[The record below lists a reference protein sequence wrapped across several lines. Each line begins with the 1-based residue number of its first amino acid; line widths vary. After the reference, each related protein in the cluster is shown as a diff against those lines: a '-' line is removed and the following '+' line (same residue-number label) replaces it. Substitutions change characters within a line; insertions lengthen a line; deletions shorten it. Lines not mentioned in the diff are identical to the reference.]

1 MGNTGE
7 NGSGNW
13 VLSLII
19 SGEALD
25 FSEIE
30 RQLALTPSDIRHK
43 GEVLN
48 KLPPVVSEQDVWIHE
63 LELHDNEGLDP
74 KLHEFLEELARD
86 KEFLKGLTEGC
97 EVVLRLYVKSEYAQ
111 IFYRFVPDTLKR
123 FADIGLPLE
132 VSVVSW
138 GRMRFEPTE

>member
-1 MGNTGE
+1 MQNAGE
-7 NGSGNW
+7 NGSNHW

-19 SGEALD
+19 SGDALD
-25 FSEIE
+25 FEQIE
-30 RQLALTPSDIRHK
+30 RTLALTPSDIRHK

-48 KLPPVVSEQDVWIHE
+48 KLPPMVSEQDVWIHE

-74 KLHEFLEELARD
+74 KLHALLAQLEEAH
-86 KEFLKGLTEGC
+86 ESLTALQRQC
-97 EVVLRLYVKSEYAQ
+97 TVVLRLYVKSEYAQ
-111 IFYRFVPDTLKR
+111 IFYRFVPDTLTR
-123 FADIGLPLE
+123 FAAIGLPLE

>member
-1 MGNTGE
+1 MQKSGDS
-7 NGSGNW
+7 GSGNW

-19 SGEALD
+19 SGDALD
-25 FSEIE
+25 FEKIE
-30 RQLALTPSDIRHK
+30 HLLALEPSDIRHK

-48 KLPPVVSEQDVWIHE
+48 KLPQVVSEQDVWIHE

-74 KLHEFLEELARD
+74 KLHDFLELLANAKDDLAALR
-86 KEFLKGLTEGC
+86 KGC
-97 EVVLRLYVKSEYAQ
+97 EAVLRLYVKSEYAQ
-111 IFYRFVPDTLKR
+111 IFYRFVPDTLQR
-123 FADIGLPLE
+123 FAAIGLPLE